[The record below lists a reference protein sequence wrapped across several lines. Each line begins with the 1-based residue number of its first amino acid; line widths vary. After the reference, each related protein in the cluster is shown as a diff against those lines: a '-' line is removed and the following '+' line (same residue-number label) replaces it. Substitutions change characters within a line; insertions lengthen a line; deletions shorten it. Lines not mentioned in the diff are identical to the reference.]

1 MSGSCRNSDKPKDRK
16 TMTTDIE
23 NMSSKEL
30 ADLIEAASGKLA
42 QQKEA
47 EKAAVKAE
55 LEALAQQRGFTI
67 SELFGSEKT
76 KAPRAKVAPV
86 YRDPENPENTWTG
99 RGRKPKWLVA
109 ALESGL
115 SIESFRINQ
124 S

>member
-1 MSGSCRNSDKPKDRK
+1 
-16 TMTTDIE
+16 MTTNIE
-23 NMSSKEL
+23 NMNSKEL

-67 SELFGSEKT
+67 AELFGSEKGKT
-76 KAPRAKVAPV
+76 PRAKVAPV
-86 YRDPENPENTWTG
+86 YRDPENAENTWTG

-109 ALESGL
+109 ALEGGQH
-115 SIESFRINQ
+115 IEIFKIKQ
-124 S
+124 

>member
-1 MSGSCRNSDKPKDRK
+1 
-16 TMTTDIE
+16 MTTDID

-42 QQKEA
+42 QQKEV

-55 LEALAQQRGFTI
+55 LTALAQERGFTVA
-67 SELFGSEKT
+67 ELFGSEKAKT
-76 KAPRAKVAPV
+76 PRAKVAPV

-115 SIESFRINQ
+115 DIEKFKIIL
-124 S
+124 

>member
-1 MSGSCRNSDKPKDRK
+1 
-16 TMTTDIE
+16 MTTDIE

-55 LEALAQQRGFTI
+55 LEALAQERGYTI
-67 SELFGSEKT
+67 AELFGSEKT

-99 RGRKPKWLVA
+99 RGRKPKWLAA
-109 ALESGL
+109 ALESGKSL
-115 SIESFRINQ
+115 EDFRIT
-124 S
+124 